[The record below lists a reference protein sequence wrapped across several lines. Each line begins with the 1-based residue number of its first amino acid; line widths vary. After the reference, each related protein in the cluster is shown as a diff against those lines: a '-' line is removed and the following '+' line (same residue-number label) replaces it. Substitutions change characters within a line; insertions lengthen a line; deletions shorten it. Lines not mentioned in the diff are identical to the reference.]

1 MPSLDTLLTFFSLAL
16 VLGFTPGPDNLFV
29 LVQSAAQGRRAGL
42 SVVLGLCVGLLC
54 HTLAV
59 ALGLAAV
66 LAASPIAFHAIRL
79 LGALYLLWL
88 AWQTLGA
95 PVDEV
100 TDSAGMAV
108 SQRRLVLRGILMNL
122 GNPKIVLFFLAL
134 LPQFAEPQGPP
145 VAIQILWLGAT
156 FIVATLVSFG
166 AIACLAAT
174 FAQRLRRSVS
184 ARRWLNRL
192 SAGVFAALAA
202 RLAWLTP

>member
-1 MPSLDTLLTFFSLAL
+1 MPSTDTLLAFFLLAL

-29 LVQSAAQGRRAGL
+29 LVQSAAHGRRAGL
-42 SVVLGLCVGLLC
+42 SVVLGLCIGLIG

-66 LAASPIAFHAIRL
+66 LAATPLALDAIRL

-88 AWQTLGA
+88 AWQAFKA
-95 PVDEV
+95 PVDEAADPV
-100 TDSAGMAV
+100 GTAV
-108 SQRRLVLRGILMNL
+108 PGRRLVLRGVLMNL

-134 LPQFAEPQGPP
+134 LPQFADPDGAA
-145 VAIQILWLGAT
+145 VAIQVLWLGGT

-166 AIACLAAT
+166 TIAWLAAM
-174 FAQRLRRSVS
+174 FSRRLRRSVA

-202 RLAWLTP
+202 RLAWITP